1 MQVVKWAA
9 DVVPQAVVVPQ
20 ADVVILA
27 VRDVAIGAVAAA
39 TVPIMRPGSL
49 WMTLDASILRVVI
62 YDLGYEPSLDTI
74 TGSLK
79 CPEMLSVDIS
89 D

>member
-1 MQVVKWAA
+1 MEVAKWA
-9 DVVPQAVVVPQ
+9 

-62 YDLGYEPSLDTI
+62 YDSGYEPSLDTM